1 MTSGGTKATPADRQI
16 TTAAERTPL
25 YTSSSFDSSSLFEHA
40 LASSSL
46 TSSHSLAHFL
56 FSPISLFLPPSTRL
70 VLSDFPF
77 LSRAHRSDS
86 TSLGTVGLESYTLFP
101 SLMAPWTFTLL
112 CVRLLT

>member
-56 FSPISLFLPPSTRL
+56 FSPIPLFPPPPLASCYQIFPFFL
-70 VLSDFPF
+70 VL
-77 LSRAHRSDS
+77 
-86 TSLGTVGLESYTLFP
+86 T
-101 SLMAPWTFTLL
+101 APTPLL
-112 CVRLLT
+112 